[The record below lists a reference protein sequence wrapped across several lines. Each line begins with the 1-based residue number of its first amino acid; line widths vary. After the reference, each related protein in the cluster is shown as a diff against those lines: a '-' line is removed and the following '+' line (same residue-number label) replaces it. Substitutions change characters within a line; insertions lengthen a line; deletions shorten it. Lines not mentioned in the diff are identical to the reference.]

1 MTFEEVVGG
10 GVFTL
15 EAQLGS
21 VEGTCQSIFTYTQS
35 TDVGSDEQ
43 DIEMLG
49 QSLLTP
55 GPIGV
60 DPGIQLTNWNPTNA
74 SESEETTTPF
84 PNDPTTSY
92 HNYTIGWLPGGT
104 KYYYDGQELNSPS
117 KYSSV
122 NPSYVII
129 NNWSNG
135 NPNFTAGPP
144 TADVDLRIKSVAF
157 YYQTETLDRYP
168 AYPDGCSEADAC
180 VVTG

>member
-84 PNDPTTSY
+84 PNDSTTSY

-104 KYYYDGQELNSPS
+104 KYYYDA
-117 KYSSV
+117 SV